1 MLLSKA
7 KDDVQA
13 PDVPMSCHMSSE
25 AGADFQPAGR
35 HVARFCVLGAARFVS
50 GCTVCFLLKELKE

>member
-1 MLLSKA
+1 MLLSKVE
-7 KDDVQA
+7 DDVQA
-13 PDVPMSCHMSSE
+13 PDVAMSCHMSSG
-25 AGADFQPAGR
+25 AGADFHPAGR